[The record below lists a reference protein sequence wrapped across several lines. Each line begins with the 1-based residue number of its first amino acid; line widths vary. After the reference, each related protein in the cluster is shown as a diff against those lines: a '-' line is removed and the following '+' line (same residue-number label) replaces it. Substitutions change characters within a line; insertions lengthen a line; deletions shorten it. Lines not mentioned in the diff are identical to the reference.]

1 MKRTRMMVAGL
12 AVVASL
18 VAGAAWAQFPFKG
31 YLGDAVVDTTNAVP
45 PAPPP
50 GSPVAEADRAIFRS
64 TRALEGTP
72 RWTLAIADAD
82 EKKSLP
88 GFRCAL
94 GVEITNPLSAPKLA
108 KLLLKVAP
116 DLNNAV
122 TRPKALYSRKRPY
135 MVDQGNICV
144 ARSDGLDN
152 SFDYPSGHA
161 SWGWALGLILA
172 ELAPD
177 RAPQIMQRARAF
189 GESRVVC
196 GVHNASSVAAARDN
210 GASVIAALHAL
221 PEFKEDMAAAREELA
236 ELRAKAKPVE
246 GCEAEAAL
254 LATPAW

>member
-1 MKRTRMMVAGL
+1 MKRTRMMAAGL
-12 AVVASL
+12 AAVASL
-18 VAGAAWAQFPFKG
+18 AAGAASAQFPFKG
-31 YLGDAVVDTTNAVP
+31 YLGDAVVDTTLAVP

-50 GSPVAEADRAIFRS
+50 GSPVAQADRAIFRA

-82 EKKSLP
+82 EKKSLYAM
-88 GFRCAL
+88 RCAL
-94 GVEITNPLSAPKLA
+94 GVEITNPMSAPKLA

-122 TRPKALYSRKRPY
+122 VKPKALYSRKRPFL
-135 MVDQGNICV
+135 VDPGNICV
-144 ARSDGLDN
+144 AHSDGLDN

-177 RAPQIMQRARAF
+177 RAPQIMQRARSF

-221 PEFKEDMAAAREELA
+221 PEFREDMAAAREELA
-236 ELRAKAKPVE
+236 ELRTKAKPPE

-254 LATPAW
+254 LAVPAW